1 MKVLVLLMTILS
13 LTLSGKSPPDD
24 TGALKT
30 LSKLK
35 EAQNAPN
42 CEKLG
47 DVGCDNKVAIYS
59 ESSLPDD

>member
-35 EAQNAPN
+35 ESQNAPI
-42 CEKLG
+42 CDKLG
-47 DVGCDNKVAIYS
+47 DAGCDNKVAIYS